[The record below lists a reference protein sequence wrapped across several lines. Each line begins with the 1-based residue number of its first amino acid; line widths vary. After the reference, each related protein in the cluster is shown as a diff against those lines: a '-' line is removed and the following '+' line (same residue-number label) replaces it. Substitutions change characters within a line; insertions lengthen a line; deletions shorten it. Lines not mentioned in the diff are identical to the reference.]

1 MLYLKCGDKMKK
13 ILKFI
18 GILIGVVYASLAI
31 VLTIFL
37 LNYNRYN
44 ITEIDGKSLILI
56 RDEELE
62 PAYNKGSLVVVKR
75 NPNKDIKVGDQI
87 FFYDIY
93 DGTVSI
99 NIGTITEIEEV
110 SRKESVF
117 TVEGDYDVP
126 NDDVIGKAE
135 TSIVYENVGTYLSI
149 LESKYGF
156 LILIIFPMLVFFIYE
171 VYIFIEELKSSK
183 DE

>member
-1 MLYLKCGDKMKK
+1 MKK
-13 ILKFI
+13 VLKFI
-18 GILIGVVYASLAI
+18 GILFGIAYAFIAI

-37 LNYNRYN
+37 LNYNKYN
-44 ITEIDGKSLILI
+44 ITEIDGKSLIII

-62 PAYNKGSLVVVKR
+62 PTYNKGNLVVVKR
-75 NPNKDIKVGDQI
+75 NPNKDINVGDQI

-93 DGTVSI
+93 DGTVSV
-99 NIGTITEIEEV
+99 NLGTVIEKEDV
-110 SRKESVF
+110 TRKESVY
-117 TVEGDYDVP
+117 TVEGDYAVP

-135 TSIVYENVGTYLSI
+135 TSEVYEKVGSVLSI

-156 LILIIFPMLVFFIYE
+156 LILIIFPILVFFIYE
-171 VYIFIEELKSSK
+171 VYVFIEELKSPE